1 MVAALASWFWNR
13 FMKNILAERRDAASH
28 PDRSSE
34 TFGLSDEQLAAYQE
48 HGFLVL
54 RGLFTPEEMTALR
67 DETDR
72 LLNERSD
79 LIDRNNL
86 RCRYMPHH
94 ETGEPLF
101 EVFDPINDVSPI
113 CQQFALDDRILRVM
127 EAIYGEPARLFK
139 EKLIFKPPGAMGY
152 KLHQDIPLYWKG
164 FPRTFVTVLMPID
177 KTTRENGC
185 TEVYSGYHADFLSDS
200 PDVYMLPDDMV
211 SLERGT
217 WLEMEPGDIA
227 IFHGLTPH
235 RSQPN
240 KSNSMR
246 RTFYVSYNAVSD
258 GGDQRE
264 AHYAQFRERMR
275 TFIEQQTG
283 QPAYYK

>member
-1 MVAALASWFWNR
+1 
-13 FMKNILAERRDAASH
+13 
-28 PDRSSE
+28 
-34 TFGLSDEQLAAYQE
+34 
-48 HGFLVL
+48 
-54 RGLFTPEEMTALR
+54 
-67 DETDR
+67 
-72 LLNERSD
+72 
-79 LIDRNNL
+79 
-86 RCRYMPHH
+86 
-94 ETGEPLF
+94 
-101 EVFDPINDVSPI
+101 
-113 CQQFALDDRILRVM
+113 
-127 EAIYGEPARLFK
+127 
-139 EKLIFKPPGAMGY
+139 
-152 KLHQDIPLYWKG
+152 
-164 FPRTFVTVLMPID
+164 MPID

-185 TEVYSGYHADFLSDS
+185 TEVYSGYHADFLSDN

-246 RTFYVSYNAVSD
+246 RTFYLSYNAVSD

-275 TFIEQQTG
+275 THIEQQTG